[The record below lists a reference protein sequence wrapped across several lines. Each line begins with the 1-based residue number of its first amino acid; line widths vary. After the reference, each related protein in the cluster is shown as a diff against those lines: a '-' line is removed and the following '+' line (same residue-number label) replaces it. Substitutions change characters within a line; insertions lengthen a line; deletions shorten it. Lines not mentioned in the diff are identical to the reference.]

1 MTSCLVMGMTLFLVN
16 TYDDVTHTYDD
27 VTTDLMFGDGDD
39 ALPGKY
45 I

>member
-1 MTSCLVMGMTLFLVN
+1 MVMGTTLFLVN